1 MKITQM
7 KKHNVDSVFDLESEC
22 FSVPW
27 SKQSIANELENPN
40 ARFFVACKDNY
51 VLGYIGMHLILDEC
65 YITNIA
71 VSKKYRKTG
80 VGSSLLN
87 YAISYAKANSA
98 SFITLEV
105 RESNVIAIEFYKKF
119 GFKPQG
125 FRKNFYE
132 NPVENGLIF
141 TKWFGEEVF

>member
-1 MKITQM
+1 MKITKMQSC
-7 KKHNVDSVFDLESEC
+7 DIDGVFALENEC
-22 FSVPW
+22 FSAPW
-27 SKQSIANELENPN
+27 SKQSLINELTNPLAN
-40 ARFFVACKDNY
+40 FFVACKNDC
-51 VLGYIGMHLILDEC
+51 VIGYIGTHLILDEC

-71 VSKKYRKTG
+71 VTKDFRKSG
-80 VGSSLLN
+80 IGSGLLD

-105 RESNVIAIEFYKKF
+105 RESNIIAIEFYKKF

-132 NPVENGLIF
+132 NPLENGLIF